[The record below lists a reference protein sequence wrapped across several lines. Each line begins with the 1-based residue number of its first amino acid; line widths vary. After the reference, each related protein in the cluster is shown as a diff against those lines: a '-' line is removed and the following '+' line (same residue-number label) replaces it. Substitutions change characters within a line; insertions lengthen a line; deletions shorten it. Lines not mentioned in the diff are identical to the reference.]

1 MNISEL
7 SISYIIQ
14 LMKFFDRKREIK
26 KLREIRELSH
36 NVAQFTVVTGR
47 RRIGKTSLMLKA
59 YADEPVLYFF
69 VSRKAESELCV
80 DFANE
85 IEEKLNIPILGGT
98 DRFSSIFE
106 YIMKLSKT
114 RSFTLIIDEFQE
126 FIRVNKSVFSEM
138 QRIWDLNKQDS
149 KINLLVCGSVNS
161 LMNKLFKDS
170 HEPLYGRQTLTLKVE
185 PFPPSVLKE
194 ILNEYHPSYSKE
206 DLLSLYLYTGG
217 VAKYIELLIDSGA
230 TNYSKMIDRIIDND
244 SPFIT
249 EGKNMLI
256 EEFGKDYGIYFSIL
270 TLIAQGHNTRGDI
283 EGILKSEIGGYLT
296 KLEKDYNLIIK
307 NQPLFEKSSNKNVHY
322 AIEDNFLRFWFRF
335 VYKYNYMIEIGAFK
349 KLREIV
355 KRDYESYSGKILE
368 GYFKRKMIE
377 SENYTRIG
385 NWRDRKGE
393 NEIDIIASDD
403 LSKSVDFIE
412 VKRQKSDIDLSIL
425 RSKAATFF
433 KTVGE
438 YKKYEISY
446 RGLAMDDM

>member
-1 MNISEL
+1 
-7 SISYIIQ
+7 
-14 LMKFFDRKREIK
+14 MKFFDRKREIK

-59 YADEPVLYFF
+59 YTDEPVLYFF

-256 EEFGKDYGIYFSIL
+256 EEFGKDYGFYFSIL
-270 TLIAQGHNTRGDI
+270 TLIAQGHNTRVI
-283 EGILKSEIGGYLT
+283 
-296 KLEKDYNLIIK
+296 
-307 NQPLFEKSSNKNVHY
+307 
-322 AIEDNFLRFWFRF
+322 
-335 VYKYNYMIEIGAFK
+335 
-349 KLREIV
+349 
-355 KRDYESYSGKILE
+355 
-368 GYFKRKMIE
+368 
-377 SENYTRIG
+377 
-385 NWRDRKGE
+385 
-393 NEIDIIASDD
+393 
-403 LSKSVDFIE
+403 
-412 VKRQKSDIDLSIL
+412 
-425 RSKAATFF
+425 
-433 KTVGE
+433 
-438 YKKYEISY
+438 
-446 RGLAMDDM
+446 